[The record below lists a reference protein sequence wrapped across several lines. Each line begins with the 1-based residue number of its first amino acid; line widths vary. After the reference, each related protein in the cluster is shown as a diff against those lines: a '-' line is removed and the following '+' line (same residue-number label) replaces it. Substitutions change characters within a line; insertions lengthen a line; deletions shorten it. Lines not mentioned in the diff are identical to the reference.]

1 MTLSPSTSDGTAGI
15 INLAKI
21 NSNYAIT
28 IIAII
33 QYLVAGSD
41 FTQLRAFLSVP
52 LVFSSSPGSPTAGP
66 RKKCFTVS
74 ITNDNMDES
83 TESFSLLLQEDIF
96 TPQTGA
102 TINPNQASV
111 FILDDD

>member
-1 MTLSPSTSDGTAGI
+1 M
-15 INLAKI
+15 
-21 NSNYAIT
+21 
-28 IIAII
+28 
-33 QYLVAGSD
+33 AGSD

-66 RKKCFTVS
+66 RRECFDVS
-74 ITNDNMDES
+74 ITNDDLAEI

-96 TPQTGA
+96 TSQTGA
-102 TINPNQASV
+102 IINPNRASV